1 MQQNYPFHGARWCTM
16 VHDGARWCTM
26 VLIVMQNCFRMPDR
40 AKNRRM
46 CDTKPAPDFASTYAS
61 LSQRRRLR
69 EIFICKG
76 IATTSPHT
84 DVFQPYADALDG
96 NQ

>member
-1 MQQNYPFHGARWCTM
+1 M
-16 VHDGARWCTM
+16 VIDAAKLSFSWCTM

-61 LSQRRRLR
+61 L
-69 EIFICKG
+69 
-76 IATTSPHT
+76 
-84 DVFQPYADALDG
+84 
-96 NQ
+96 

>member
-1 MQQNYPFHGARWCTM
+1 
-16 VHDGARWCTM
+16 M

-61 LSQRRRLR
+61 L
-69 EIFICKG
+69 
-76 IATTSPHT
+76 
-84 DVFQPYADALDG
+84 
-96 NQ
+96 